1 MKNRIIVLDLGNSKV
16 VALLAER
23 APDGG
28 ICALAHKCV
37 QSKALKRGAI
47 ADIDELI
54 SATQEAVEGLGP
66 DAKDSL
72 DEVHVGIGG
81 PEVSMAE
88 AKGLHPIVPKSRLI
102 TSDDLLQVL
111 NHSRKQMLPP
121 DREEIQAIPQSY
133 TVDGQRGISRP
144 IGMSASK
151 LEVDTY
157 LVTAPRSL
165 LQNIERAV
173 HMAGGKVGQFVP
185 RALASGL
192 AVLSPEEM
200 EAGTAVV
207 DIGSGVSEVAVF
219 AGGSIAWSTSIPIG
233 SGHVTSDIMKLLK
246 TSPDEAER
254 LKTSFGCAVA
264 ALMPPDEQVGVLQLG
279 QIHERP
285 MQRRVLSE
293 IIESR
298 MRELATFVQRSLE
311 ASGHSGL
318 LPGGIVLTGGG
329 AKMPGV
335 CELFQDVVPL
345 CRARVVMP
353 VFEGESGGSISL
365 PEWASAAGIAEFVLN
380 VESDDLSPVSQTN
393 GFAGRIKTIWT
404 LLSGKA

>member
-1 MKNRIIVLDLGNSKV
+1 MKNRIVVLDLGNSKV
-16 VALLAER
+16 AALLAER
-23 APDGG
+23 TDDGG
-28 ICALAHKCV
+28 IGAVSHASIP
-37 QSKALKRGAI
+37 SKALKRGAV

-54 SATQEAVEGLGP
+54 STLREAVEALGP
-66 DAKDSL
+66 GATDAL
-72 DEVHVGIGG
+72 DGVVVGIGG
-81 PEVSMAE
+81 PEVSASE

-102 TSDDLLQVL
+102 SRDDLLQVL
-111 NHSRKQMLPP
+111 NHSRRQMLPP

-133 TVDGQRGISRP
+133 SVDGQRGISRP

-157 LVTAPRSL
+157 LVTAPRAL
-165 LQNIERAV
+165 LQNVERAV
-173 HMAGGKVGQFVP
+173 HAAGGKVVQFVP
-185 RALASGL
+185 RGLASGL

-200 EAGTAVV
+200 EAGTAII
-207 DIGSGVSEVAVF
+207 DIGAGVSEIAVF
-219 AGGSIAWSTSIPIG
+219 SGGSIAWSTTIPIG
-233 SGHVTSDIMKLLK
+233 SSLVTSDLMKLLK

-254 LKTSFGCAVA
+254 LKTTYGCAVA
-264 ALMPPDEQVGVLQLG
+264 ALMPPDEQVGVMQLG

-285 MQRRVLSE
+285 MQRRVLCE

-298 MRELATFVQRSLE
+298 MRELATFVVRSLE
-311 ASGHSGL
+311 ANGYAL

-335 CELFQDVVPL
+335 CELFQEVASGS
-345 CRARVVMP
+345 RARVVMP
-353 VFEGESGGSISL
+353 VFEGENGGSISL
-365 PEWASAAGIAEFVLN
+365 PEWASTAGIAEFVLN
-380 VESDDLSPVSQTN
+380 VESDDLAPVSQSN